1 MTTLL
6 ARLLLIAFVAIASA
20 QTCIICPN
28 GEIPRNG
35 NLVLYEDK
43 SGFPVTCNDLVQYFM
58 NGAGYCAT
66 FYVHAYQVV
75 CGCPKAKAGSCPG
88 ICETGSILSKPQAI
102 TQPNGDTCLL
112 VDQILRGA
120 PGDLNC
126 DTSYP
131 KSGIG
136 NYCPCKGKMAAH
148 TPNNMDGGGNG
159 GAGNQGMGTM
169 SMSAGRQLRFGGLE
183 EHFLPHAARGFAM

>member
-1 MTTLL
+1 MTILL
-6 ARLLLIAFVAIASA
+6 KWLLLIAFVAIASA
-20 QTCIICPN
+20 ETCTLCPN
-28 GEIPRNG
+28 GETPRNG
-35 NLVLYEDK
+35 KVVVFQDK
-43 SGFPVTCNDLVQYFM
+43 SGFLVTCKDLVQYFLSDS
-58 NGAGYCAT
+58 GFCAT
-66 FYVHAYQVV
+66 PYVYYFQVV
-75 CGCPKAKAGSCPG
+75 CRCPRIKAGPCPG
-88 ICETGSILSKPQAI
+88 ICEAGQILSKPDQI
-102 TQPNGDTCLL
+102 TPPFGDTCLL